1 MGSAHDL
8 GVQPHRRGHGTSGIA
23 AMLVVLYWANLNM
36 WINDIPIGG
45 TRLSTKGHLIR
56 GIIQMALI
64 AVALWIGEWYPFGN
78 DDS

>member
-64 AVALWIGEWYPFGN
+64 AVALWIGEWYPFGK